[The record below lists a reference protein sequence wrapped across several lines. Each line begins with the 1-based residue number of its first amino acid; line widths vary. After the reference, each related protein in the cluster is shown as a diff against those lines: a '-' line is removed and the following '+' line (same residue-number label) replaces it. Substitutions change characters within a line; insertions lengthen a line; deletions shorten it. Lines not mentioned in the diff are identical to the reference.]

1 MAGDIVCSRSSLES
15 GEPLAG
21 TAPSATGW
29 LVLEDPGPWMHDALS
44 SPGVPTKVSALCRE
58 LLTHFGV
65 RTILARHPQRRRLDR
80 SAPRNVWVAHASARA
95 SSLRHALV
103 ESLEDIGDWDLAGV
117 AQGRLPAVGEAV
129 RHDIEFVCTHGGRD
143 RCCAQWGRAR
153 VLARPGTWECSH
165 LGGHRFAATS
175 LVLPQSRLFGRLQA
189 TDADDLTVDTMRGA
203 SFLAPAAQVADV
215 AVRRMLSL
223 DAFSPLTCIM
233 HSQSETLATVSVE
246 ANAGEDWWVT
256 CSRVEFT
263 RSASCDATPEA
274 ATTWAVETIEKERP
288 DNGSG
293 I

>member
-44 SPGVPTKVSALCRE
+44 SPGVPATVSRLGKQ
-58 LLTHFGV
+58 LLTDFGV
-65 RTILARHPQRRRLDR
+65 RTILARHPQRRRMES
-80 SAPRNVWVAHASARA
+80 SAPRNVWVAHASASA
-95 SSLRHALV
+95 ASLRHALV
-103 ESLEDIGDWDLAGV
+103 ESLEDVVDWDLAGV
-117 AQGRLPAVGEAV
+117 AQGRLPAVGDV
-129 RHDIEFVCTHGGRD
+129 LQHDIEFVCTHGGRD

-175 LVLPQSRLFGRLQA
+175 LVLPQARLFGRLQA
-189 TDADDLTVDTMRGA
+189 TDADDLTVDTLRGA
-203 SFLAPAAQVADV
+203 SYWEPVAQVADV

-223 DAFSPLTCIM
+223 DPFSPLTCIV
-233 HSQSETLATVSVE
+233 HSQGESWATVRVEASASET
-246 ANAGEDWWVT
+246 WWVT
-256 CSRVEFT
+256 CRLVEFT
-263 RSASCDATPEA
+263 RSASCDVAPEV
-274 ATTWAVETIEKERP
+274 ATTWAVDTIEKGRP
-288 DNGSG
+288 GNGSG